1 MSESITVSPRERVAE
16 ALGRLWWLPLLRGLL
31 LILLGGYAL
40 LRPGMT
46 AVALT
51 QVVAIFVIADGI
63 LAIIAGILGETP
75 SRVWTIVRG
84 VLAILIGIFVFGHPV
99 VVGAIAA
106 TIVLYII
113 AFGAIATGI
122 LEIVAAIR
130 DRKEIEGEVW
140 LILGGALAILFGV
153 LLLMAPLAFGVLIVQ
168 ILGAYTI
175 IFGISLIVLAF
186 RVRKLAKRLSNAEM
200 GER

>member
-1 MSESITVSPRERVAE
+1 MSESITVSPREHVAE

-31 LILLGGYAL
+31 LIILGGYAL
-40 LRPGMT
+40 FRPGMT

-75 SRVWTIVRG
+75 SRFWTIIRG
-84 VLAILIGIFVFGHPV
+84 VLAILIGTFVFGHPV
-99 VVGAIAA
+99 VVGALAA

-168 ILGAYTI
+168 ILGAYAI

-186 RVRKLAKRLSNAEM
+186 RIRKLAKRLSNEK
-200 GER
+200 